1 MGLEETV
8 IKNLKKYRKI
18 RNISQEKL
26 AEKCN
31 TTTSY
36 IGLMEIGRNIPKLST
51 IERIAAALEIEPHIL
66 FLDEKIDTNEDRKH
80 FILNEIKKILDANL

>member
-51 IERIAAALEIEPHIL
+51 IERIAAALEIEPISC
-66 FLDEKIDTNEDRKH
+66 F
-80 FILNEIKKILDANL
+80 